1 MAGIEEFFKRPHKYG
16 ARKVKDDGY
25 TFDSQAE
32 HRRYRELKL
41 LERAGAIHDLRVHPT
56 YVLRGAG
63 NVKVCRYIA
72 DFTYVEPGRGVV
84 TEDVKGVRTQVYL
97 LKRKL
102 FEAQFRRPVVE
113 LPA

>member
-1 MAGIEEFFKRPHKYG
+1 MFKRPHKYG
-16 ARKVKDDGY
+16 AKKVRDDGY
-25 TFDSQAE
+25 TFDSAAE
-32 HRRYRELKL
+32 HRRYRELRL
-41 LERAGAIHDLRVHPT
+41 LERAGAIHDLRVHPV

-63 NVKVCRYIA
+63 NVRVCRYIA